1 MQYSVTFRHMEP
13 SDHLKEYGREKLA
26 RLEKFLDS
34 VLDAEAIFTV
44 EKFRHKAEV
53 VLTSNSLK
61 IKAEE
66 ETDDMYSALDLVV
79 DKLEKQIKRHREKLK
94 GHNKGWA
101 AAKKGQGGNGFAG
114 NSDIDDDHEL
124 DVVTADRIRDL
135 NLSRM
140 SLPEAAE
147 LLAHSA
153 NPFVVYIDLIDGGLR
168 LLHQSSTGSLELL
181 RLHS

>member
-1 MQYSVTFRHMEP
+1 MEP

-26 RLEKFLDS
+26 RLEKYLDS
-34 VLDAEAIFTV
+34 VLDAEAIFSV

-53 VLTSNSLK
+53 VLISDGLK
-61 IKAEE
+61 ITAEE
-66 ETDDMYSALDLVV
+66 ETEDMYSALDLVI

-101 AAKKGQGGNGFAG
+101 ASKKNQAG
-114 NSDIDDDHEL
+114 NDFAANIDHDDDIEP
-124 DVVTADRIRDL
+124 DAVTADRTRDL
-135 NLSRM
+135 TLSRM
-140 SLPEAAE
+140 GLSEAAE

-153 NPFVVYIDLIDGGLR
+153 NPFVVYVDHEDGGLR
-168 LLHQSSTGSLELL
+168 LLHQSPTGTLELL